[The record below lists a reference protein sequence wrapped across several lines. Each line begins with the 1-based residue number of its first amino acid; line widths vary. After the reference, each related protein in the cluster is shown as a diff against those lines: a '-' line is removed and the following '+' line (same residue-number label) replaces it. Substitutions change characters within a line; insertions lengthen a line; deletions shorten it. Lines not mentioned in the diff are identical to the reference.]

1 MKLRRN
7 SPKTDK
13 ISKVWQ
19 HSSKGEKNASEYNRL
34 KILLNKQDEEF
45 FNLIFIERKLLYA
58 CSLEGK
64 L

>member
-45 FNLIFIERKLLYA
+45 FNLIFIER
-58 CSLEGK
+58 
-64 L
+64 